1 MLSVSGNTPFIL
13 GNGKLVTPH
22 KQGAEMTPNDCTSET
37 FKSPLN
43 FSTETVEQL
52 GITPESFVN
61 NSLGKSS
68 LYLKKSRRRSTVGLR
83 GLPETNHLI
92 RFVAEQRSLTNASL
106 TQTSPFQGSPA
117 LYRNVYSL
125 REQMSAFHLA
135 FNCIKENEKMTDCP
149 EFSEAEG
156 VFKTRGSTK
165 KESLGECQLSEFSA
179 QSPSKRRRI
188 SSPSSSD
195 INVTDAVSLQTP
207 NVNVAA
213 CPITDMECAV
223 ETFADLSQKFSA
235 SGLNLQSGCLMTES
249 PLLSE
254 VTEASSGIQD
264 AASIEGRGSSDAVSV
279 DECTEVSADTAPEVR
294 SLVTPL
300 CQKDPP
306 SSETFV
312 LRSVLKKP
320 AVKLCV
326 ESLQEHHDNLYND
339 GACPSLTSSL
349 ANCCKEQTA
358 VLPGTKK
365 RKRVTFG
372 EDLSPEVFDESLPA
386 NTPLR
391 KGQTP
396 VRRKDLSSLSP
407 LLLEQSPVP
416 ERPPQPDF
424 DDEGEN
430 LENIEPLQVP
440 LAVLSSLNMSSIA
453 ETLSG
458 TDTSASSSDQENIAS
473 FRVGRAT
480 RTSNRRRKL
489 ISFSEESVCNLLNA
503 EPQPCK
509 EKKTNRRKSQ
519 ESKRADRVLPQKSRA
534 LKSRRKKKGKG
545 KRSGA
550 QKSLYGERA
559 VASKKPLLSPIP
571 ELPEV
576 SETPLLGSLVRR
588 VYPVTREMTSHGAEI
603 ESPQS
608 LHLGCILRPENPDDV
623 FFTCDV
629 TPDDFNSNGKFE
641 EVMLPKTE
649 NLLSQ
654 DPEDWQVIQGF
665 NKDDASE
672 SCSSDMKSSSSFSNA
687 TFEQDANINAIEMD
701 ENENIPKAITL
712 ESENELKPGTACE
725 NSRIACTLVTVT
737 PVLSGD
743 PKPDFPLQSQELS
756 AAGQNVENLFQIFN
770 ISEDMSIKCG
780 KQSGFSVI
788 PEDKLQTE
796 HLTPD
801 SQKQCDCSEEVLT
814 DRRRV
819 RKSQGEDLG
828 PNSTASCSGVS
839 DRERKYRGHS
849 VGGSDGLGLHSEKT
863 NSLQPSYS
871 MSSSVGV
878 SLENSQLCEDLSDCI
893 EQSLQ
898 RTKSQTKVRRSL
910 RLQKGLESAGGLVWV
925 SPPPPPASCASRRTK
940 RRTVGALDFRGFEP
954 GSSRQDPGTP
964 PSTSGEN
971 GEALTAAPAARLPGK
986 GRRRSVYASALVSP
1000 KSTTQAR
1007 GYKRRSFLSQKGE
1020 STLQGSLRESDP
1032 SEN

>member
-1 MLSVSGNTPFIL
+1 MDTCSQDSEPLQTKESSINNNGNTPFIL

-43 FSTETVEQL
+43 FSTVTVEQL

-61 NSLGKSS
+61 NSSGKSS

-179 QSPSKRRRI
+179 QSPSKRQRI

-213 CPITDMECAV
+213 CPITDMKCAV

-254 VTEASSGIQD
+254 LTEASSGIQD
-264 AASIEGRGSSDAVSV
+264 AASVEGRGSSDAVSV
-279 DECTEVSADTAPEVR
+279 DKCTEVSTDTAPEVR

-306 SSETFV
+306 SSKTFV

-349 ANCCKEQTA
+349 ANCCKEQAA
-358 VLPGTKK
+358 VLPSTKK

-407 LLLEQSPVP
+407 PLLEQSPVP

-430 LENIEPLQVP
+430 LENIEPLQVS

-453 ETLSG
+453 ETLSD

-571 ELPEV
+571 ELPEA
-576 SETPLLGSLVRR
+576 SEAPLLGSLVRR
-588 VYPVTREMTSHGAEI
+588 VYP
-603 ESPQS
+603 
-608 LHLGCILRPENPDDV
+608 
-623 FFTCDV
+623 
-629 TPDDFNSNGKFE
+629 DDFHSNGKFE

-687 TFEQDANINAIEMD
+687 TFEQDANINSIEMD

-712 ESENELKPGTACE
+712 ESENELKSGTECE

-737 PVLSGD
+737 PVVSGN

-756 AAGQNVENLFQIFN
+756 AAGQNVENLFQIFK
-770 ISEDMSIKCG
+770 ISDDMSIKCG

-788 PEDKLQTE
+788 PVDKLQTE

-814 DRRRV
+814 DGRRV
-819 RKSQGEDLG
+819 SKSQGEDLG

-839 DRERKYRGHS
+839 DRERKYRGRF

-871 MSSSVGV
+871 MSSSVEV
-878 SLENSQLCEDLSDCI
+878 SLEDSQLCEDLSDCI

-940 RRTVGALDFRGFEP
+940 RRTVGTLDFRGFEP

-964 PSTSGEN
+964 PSTSGEH
-971 GEALTAAPAARLPGK
+971 GEGLTAAPAARLPGK
-986 GRRRSVYASALVSP
+986 GRSRSFYASALVSP

-1020 STLQGSLRESDP
+1020 NTLQGSLRESDP

>member
-1 MLSVSGNTPFIL
+1 MDTCLQDSEPLQTKESSINNSGNTPFIL

-43 FSTETVEQL
+43 FSTVTVEQL

-61 NSLGKSS
+61 NSSGKSS
-68 LYLKKSRRRSTVGLR
+68 PYLKKSRRRSTIGLR

-156 VFKTRGSTK
+156 VFKTRDSTK

-195 INVTDAVSLQTP
+195 VNVTDAVRLQTP

-213 CPITDMECAV
+213 CPSTDMKCTV

-235 SGLNLQSGCLMTES
+235 SGLNLQSGCLMNES

-254 VTEASSGIQD
+254 LTEASSGIQD
-264 AASIEGRGSSDAVSV
+264 AASVEGRGPSDAVSV
-279 DECTEVSADTAPEVR
+279 DKCTEVSTDTAPEVR

-300 CQKDPP
+300 CQKDPL
-306 SSETFV
+306 SSKTFV

-339 GACPSLTSSL
+339 GACPGLTSSL

-358 VLPGTKK
+358 VLSSTKK

-396 VRRKDLSSLSP
+396 VRRRDLSSLSP
-407 LLLEQSPVP
+407 PLLEQSPVP
-416 ERPPQPDF
+416 ERLPQPDF
-424 DDEGEN
+424 DDKGEN
-430 LENIEPLQVP
+430 LENIEPLQVS

-458 TDTSASSSDQENIAS
+458 PDTSASSSDQENIAS

-480 RTSNRRRKL
+480 RTSDRRRKL
-489 ISFSEESVCNLLNA
+489 ISFSEESVSNLLNA
-503 EPQPCK
+503 EAQPCK

-519 ESKRADRVLPQKSRA
+519 ESKRADRVLPQKNRV
-534 LKSRRKKKGKG
+534 LKSCRKKKGKG
-545 KRSGA
+545 KRSGV
-550 QKSLYGERA
+550 QKSLYGERDI
-559 VASKKPLLSPIP
+559 ASKKPLLSPIP

-576 SETPLLGSLVRR
+576 SETPLVGSLVRR
-588 VYPVTREMTSHGAEI
+588 MY
-603 ESPQS
+603 
-608 LHLGCILRPENPDDV
+608 
-623 FFTCDV
+623 
-629 TPDDFNSNGKFE
+629 PDDFNSNGKFE
-641 EVMLPKTE
+641 EVMLPKRE

-654 DPEDWQVIQGF
+654 DPEDWQVIQSF

-672 SCSSDMKSSSSFSNA
+672 SCSSDMESSSSFSNA
-687 TFEQDANINAIEMD
+687 TFEQDANINSIEMD

-712 ESENELKPGTACE
+712 ESENELKSGTECE
-725 NSRIACTLVTVT
+725 NSHISCTLVTVT
-737 PVLSGD
+737 PIVSGN

-756 AAGQNVENLFQIFN
+756 AAGQNVENLFK

-780 KQSGFSVI
+780 KQSGFSII

-819 RKSQGEDLG
+819 SQSQGEGLG
-828 PNSTASCSGVS
+828 PNSTASCSSVS

-849 VGGSDGLGLHSEKT
+849 VGGSDGLGLHLEKT
-863 NSLQPSYS
+863 SSLQPSYS
-871 MSSSVGV
+871 MSSSVEV

-898 RTKSQTKVRRSL
+898 RTKGQTKVRRSL
-910 RLQKGLESAGGLVWV
+910 RLQKSLESAGGLVWV

-940 RRTVGALDFRGFEP
+940 RRTIGTLDGRGLEP
-954 GSSRQDPGTP
+954 GSSRQDPCTP
-964 PSTSGEN
+964 ASTSGEN
-971 GEALTAAPAARLPGK
+971 GEGFTAAPAARLPGK
-986 GRRRSVYASALVSP
+986 RRRRSFCVSALVSP

-1020 STLQGSLRESDP
+1020 NTLQGTLRESDP